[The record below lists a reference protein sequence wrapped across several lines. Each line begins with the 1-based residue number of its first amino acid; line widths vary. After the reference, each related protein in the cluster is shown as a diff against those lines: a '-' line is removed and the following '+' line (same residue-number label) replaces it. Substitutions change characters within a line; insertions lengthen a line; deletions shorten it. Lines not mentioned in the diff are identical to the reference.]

1 MKFLTIALIFIFA
14 ACKQQNTTTP
24 ASGTASL
31 YNYWDASLNQA
42 FPKSY
47 RVDGSGSKRLIYCHY
62 IEGTADAM
70 DVGFFGEIKQG
81 FIDAGYQVIS
91 INYPNVGPV
100 TYADGGSKWRARWN
114 EYMDWVIADTNSKY
128 GMATETVIGGVSF
141 GGIQTV
147 MAVADRPQYF
157 DRYFTVVGIT
167 HINSH
172 PLFAGMNIPDFDAF
186 TVEPLIASKPGLIVF
201 NNNDTVT
208 NFQYTEQL
216 VNELGSSVQS
226 IENTDGDG
234 HSVLQEQVDEVISWI

>member
-1 MKFLTIALIFIFA
+1 MKLLLLSFFIIFA
-14 ACKQQNTTTP
+14 SCKNSNTTTP
-24 ASGTASL
+24 SISTSL
-31 YNYWDASLNQA
+31 YHYWDQSLNQQ
-42 FPKSY
+42 FPQAY
-47 RVDGSGSKRLIYCHY
+47 RVDGAGSKRLILCHT
-62 IEGTADAM
+62 IEGNADEM
-70 DVGFFGEIKQG
+70 DTGFFKEIKQG

-100 TYADGGSKWRARWN
+100 TYADGGSRWRARWS
-114 EYMDWVIADTNSKY
+114 EYIDWVVADTNSKY
-128 GMATETVIGGVSF
+128 GTANENVIGGISF

-167 HINSH
+167 HINAH
-172 PLFAGMNIPDFDAF
+172 PLFAGMSIPDFDAF
-186 TVEPLIASKPGLIVF
+186 TVEPLIANTPGLIVF